1 MRIRCSHNNVNLNG
15 TKHLQFL
22 CTGTAH
28 RNVETACQARAR
40 IQQYSQLQCEAHE
53 TSLRQQA
60 EAGGRLSANL
70 TPKQK
75 SLIPKKYANIQQSQ
89 SCSHRCNDPNMF
101 TKIQLCQVVHKD
113 TIILKRF
120 TEIPQSQNSHAMLQ
134 SGAQETVAST
144 TKLRPAE
151 GSAPPTLRNK
161 HTMISKYSQTELQQ
175 LQMFQK
181 T

>member
-1 MRIRCSHNNVNLNG
+1 MARSTCNFCGMQLLTEMLKLPAKHEDGYNNTPSCNA
-15 TKHLQFL
+15 KHMKPHFDNKQRPAE
-22 CTGTAH
+22 GSAP
-28 RNVETACQARAR
+28 
-40 IQQYSQLQCEAHE
+40 
-53 TSLRQQA
+53 TSLQ
-60 EAGGRLSANL
+60 
-70 TPKQK
+70 KKK
-75 SLIPKKYANIQQSQ
+75 SLFPKSMQTYSNFKAVHTDAMIPTCSQ
-89 SCSHRCNDPNMF
+89 RYNYVKLF
-101 TKIQLCQVVHKD
+101 TKIQSS
-113 TIILKRF
+113 LKRF